1 MEPQISVKMGQR
13 HQLFVIARIGA
24 RYRRLAAIYYQYLYG
39 SRARK
44 ACLRLLHIFQSPE
57 NRIVLKCELQY
68 AKTLDENDWDFDGK
82 DDNLH
87 PYLYMPFPFVPT
99 TLALGV
105 SFDGRDWNYH
115 KVDRLPFNLAFDGGD
130 NNGGIKVLDITDLA
144 NVKYCF
150 AHLES
155 AWSETKLETVIQ
167 MNLQYQPNSQRIHD
181 SHMPL
186 NLLPQL

>member
-1 MEPQISVKMGQR
+1 MGQR

-24 RYRRLAAIYYQYLYG
+24 RYRRLAAIHYQYLYG

-44 ACLRLLHIFQSPE
+44 VCLRLLHIFQSPE
-57 NRIVLKCELQY
+57 SRIVLKCELQY
-68 AKTLDENDWDFDGK
+68 AKTLDENGWDLMEK
-82 DDNLH
+82 MIPSILTH
-87 PYLYMPFPFVPT
+87 TCPSPYMPFPFVPT
-99 TLALGV
+99 TLALGA
-105 SFDGRDWNYH
+105 SFDERDWNYH

-130 NNGGIKVLDITDLA
+130 NNDGIKVLDITDLA

-155 AWSETKLETVIQ
+155 AWSETQLETVIQ
-167 MNLQYQPNSQRIHD
+167 MNLQYQPTSQRIHD